1 MRHHTVYNKSLNAQL
16 RCVKKTD
23 RILAVAAA
31 LAFAPWLFAHT
42 LFRLI
47 KGKKIV
53 DRVTLHSAAGDG
65 VPALLLHDQV
75 NLSRLPLLLNVIK
88 GELALVGYRARTEQ
102 EPAAA
107 GTETLN
113 PGMFSLFELR
123 RISGID
129 FIDEEACNLEYADKQ
144 GFKTDAAIIGK
155 SLLAG
160 LLYSGGKTLKDVDSF
175 TIFGVNIAN
184 ISMENALSVINKHV
198 THRHRATVFFANA
211 HTLNLAYNNS
221 ELRSQLNQADYMLP
235 DGSGIEMACRRNGI
249 RRKGN
254 VNGTDMLPLLCEQL
268 AQHGQR
274 LFMLGG
280 EDGIADA
287 AMQAMLK
294 QQPHLRSAGTQHGY
308 FDKQHCQDIVD
319 KINDSGAD
327 VLLVGMGQPLQEQWI
342 LAHREQLNSP
352 VVIAVG
358 GLFDFYAE
366 KVSRA
371 PLWLRELGMEWIW
384 RLLQEP
390 GRMWKRYIIGNPLFL
405 LRLRQASQ
413 S

>member
-1 MRHHTVYNKSLNAQL
+1 MRHHTAYNKSLNARP

-31 LAFAPWLFAHT
+31 FAFAPWLFVHT

-107 GTETLN
+107 GTEALN

-123 RISGID
+123 RISGIN

-160 LLYSGGKTLKDVDSF
+160 LLYSGGTTLKDVDSF

-198 THRHRATVFFANA
+198 THRYRATVFFANA
-211 HTLNLAYNNS
+211 HTLNLAYNDS

-268 AQHGQR
+268 AQQGQR

-280 EDGIADA
+280 EEGIADA

-294 QQPHLRSAGTQHGY
+294 QQPHLQSAGTQHGY